1 MEATMGR
8 NVEPKWLPLDKI
20 KTVRGYID
28 EELDN
33 GRELLGTLLKAW
45 TKPHVMDD
53 ALLDRVARV
62 NKKKRE
68 DLWMYRGQM
77 EHWLGDKRV
86 SEADK
91 KEIEGVGAQVKAIEE
106 IYAKMLSLADELR
119 EGSINRIMEMDDM
132 ELAMRT
138 LMGNIKPPK
147 GS

>member
-1 MEATMGR
+1 MG
-8 NVEPKWLPLDKI
+8 NDIKPKWLPLGKI

-33 GRELLGTLLKAW
+33 GRELLGTLLKAR

-53 ALLDRVARV
+53 ALLDRVTRV

-86 SEADK
+86 SDVDK
-91 KEIEGVGAQVKAIEE
+91 REIEGVDAQVKAMEE
-106 IYAKMLSLADELR
+106 TYAEMLSLADELR
-119 EGSINRIMEMDDM
+119 KGSIDRIMEMDDM
-132 ELAMRT
+132 ELAMKT
-138 LMGNIKPPK
+138 LMGNIRSPK